1 MSSTPASS
9 SPQLRVN
16 EEGLDHIVQE
26 ALTTALFPIPR
37 VAAAVASKN
46 QVLWSGAGGKKT
58 YYEDLDKTPD
68 GEVTLET
75 PFAMFSNTKF
85 VTCL

>member
-1 MSSTPASS
+1 MSPPSAPLKLNRRA
-9 SPQLRVN
+9 
-16 EEGLDHIVQE
+16 LDLVLYE
-26 ALTTALFPIPR
+26 ALNTAAQPLPR

-46 QVLWSGAGGKKT
+46 EILWSGIGGRQT
-58 YYEDLDKTPD
+58 YHADKPPE